1 MRHDESPLTLVG
13 MTWRNLYRQPVRTS
27 LTALGVAIG
36 IIAIIALGAIARG
49 LKASIDNGLHAGGAD
64 LTVYQAGIA
73 IDMFSVLDEAETR
86 TRLLSHPEIE
96 AVAAGLSDIVPIESN
111 PFTIL
116 IGVHPHEFGFNVQ
129 QVVEGKPFSAKDE
142 IVIGRRA
149 RENLDKTIADELV
162 FRGRVFK
169 ITGIFETG
177 NVFFDG
183 AIAMN
188 IETLQELKGSV
199 GKVSCFQ
206 IRLKANVDPYE
217 AADKIEKANSHLAA
231 VVDAEQYKK
240 IDSSLV
246 VADSAIWAVSFLALV
261 IGCLIVANTM
271 WMSVHQRTREIGVL
285 RAIGWRRRGIMAT
298 VVLESTGIGLI
309 ACVPGCLLGV
319 GLAKLTTLMPVTN
332 QYLLPVFEA
341 KPFVIAIVVAV
352 ALSIGGAVFPA
363 FRAANISPVEA
374 LRYE

>member
-1 MRHDESPLTLVG
+1 MQHRESHLTLVG

-36 IIAIIALGAIARG
+36 IVAIIALGAIARG
-49 LKASIDNGLHAGGAD
+49 LKASIDSGLHAGGAD

-73 IDMFSVLDEAETR
+73 VDMFSVLEEAETR
-86 TRLLSHPEIE
+86 TALLSNPEIE
-96 AVAAGLSDIVPIESN
+96 AVAAGLSDIVPIEAN

-116 IGVHPHEFGFNVQ
+116 IGVHPHEFGFNLQ
-129 QVVEGKPFSAKDE
+129 QVVEGRPFQAEDE

-149 RENLDKTIADELV
+149 EKNLDKSVGGELA
-162 FRGRVFK
+162 FRNRVFK

-188 IETLQELKGSV
+188 IETLQKLKGSV

-206 IRLKANVDPYE
+206 IRLKPDVDPYE
-217 AADKIEKANSHLAA
+217 AADKIEKAHPHLAA
-231 VVDAEQYKK
+231 VVDADQYKK

-261 IGCLIVANTM
+261 IGSLIVANTM

-285 RAIGWRRRGIMAT
+285 RAIGWHRRGIMAT
-298 VVLESTGIGLI
+298 VVLEATGIGLI
-309 ACVPGCLLGV
+309 ACLPGCLLGV
-319 GLAKLTTLMPVTN
+319 GLAKLTTVLPVTN
-332 QYLLPVFEA
+332 QYLLPVFEL
-341 KPFVIAIVVAV
+341 KPFVIAVVVAV
-352 ALSIGGAVFPA
+352 VLSIGGALFPA